1 MENKDTSIR
10 LIIGAAIIIVLTI
23 IAIRK
28 PNDTISPQ
36 FQNTLREDSLKSVI
50 NNLEAQFQKESDGW
64 DDKENR
70 YESILFE
77 YEYGIE
83 HLKQTHPDAYR
94 EFHRIIGYKENYSRE
109 TERDNKKRL
118 EYPPSNFN

>member
-1 MENKDTSIR
+1 MENRDTAIR
-10 LIIGAAIIIVLTI
+10 LIIGAMIIVVLTI

-28 PNDTISPQ
+28 PNDMVAPQ
-36 FQNTLREDSLKSVI
+36 AYNGSKEDSLIKVITDLEIQYKS
-50 NNLEAQFQKESDGW
+50 ESDGW
-64 DDKENR
+64 DNKESR

-109 TERDNKKRL
+109 CERENKKRL
-118 EYPPSNFN
+118 KSYEQYR